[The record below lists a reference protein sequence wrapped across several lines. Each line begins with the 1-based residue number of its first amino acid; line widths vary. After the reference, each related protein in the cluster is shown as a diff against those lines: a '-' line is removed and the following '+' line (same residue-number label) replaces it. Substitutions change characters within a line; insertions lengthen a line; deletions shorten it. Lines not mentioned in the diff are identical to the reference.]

1 MEKRS
6 EFFNFFKIITMETRK
21 FNTASIFLLAFLV
34 FLQSCYNYHIS
45 TSNAD
50 PATHYKSKTVSSF
63 FWGLAQQNIVA
74 ANCDSLKINSLDEVH
89 IKNNFGYALI
99 TVATL
104 GIWCPMKVEWKCAKP
119 CPREGDIH

>member
-1 MEKRS
+1 MKT
-6 EFFNFFKIITMETRK
+6 KK
-21 FNTASIFLLAFLV
+21 FNNTSTFLLACLIFLK
-34 FLQSCYNYHIS
+34 SCYNYHIS
-45 TSNAD
+45 TSIAD
-50 PATHYKSKTVSSF
+50 PSTHYKTKTVSSF
-63 FWGLAQQNIVA
+63 FWGLAQQKVVA

-119 CPREGDIH
+119 CPREGEIH